1 MALVPTASA
10 ACDGGSSEII
20 IRHKAAGVA
29 AVRFEFHDGSAADSG
44 LGFNVYREICILG
57 SPTSLFALV
66 SLPCDCRLS
75 EPAEE
80 GKKQVTKNDH
90 FLSMLRRR
98 LH

>member
-20 IRHKAAGVA
+20 IRHKATGVA
-29 AVRFEFHDGSAADSG
+29 AVRFEFHDGSG
-44 LGFNVYREICILG
+44 LGFNVYRVICILG